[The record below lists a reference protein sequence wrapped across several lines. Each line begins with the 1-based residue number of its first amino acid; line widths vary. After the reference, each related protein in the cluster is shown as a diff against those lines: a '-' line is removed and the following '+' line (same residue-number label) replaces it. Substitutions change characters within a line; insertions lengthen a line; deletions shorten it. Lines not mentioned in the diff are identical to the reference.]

1 MVRGPRSHHGRP
13 LIALQLSVLLVRPA
27 GPVHSQQTPPVLA
40 TLDTSVVLETGDT
53 VVGERGFLPVK
64 ENRLNRASR
73 TIHIRFL
80 RFRSMVTNPGAPL
93 FFLAG
98 GPGASGVASAGQPFF
113 QDLREVGDVVLV
125 DQRGTPGSEPSLICP
140 ERWTVPTDRAGT
152 WDDHLTS
159 LRRFAASCARYWE
172 AQGVDLTGYNT
183 SESADDV
190 AELATALGA
199 DRIVLYGVSYGT
211 HLGLDIMRRHPR
223 LVERA
228 VLSGVLALD
237 DLYPPSLPSAI
248 QQQLVRVDSA
258 LRADPV
264 AAAKIPDLLGLM
276 REVLAALEARPAT
289 VVVRS
294 RSGDSVSMT
303 FGAFDV
309 QRSIAEGLNNRN
321 NFARWLPNAFLAA
334 SRGDWSLLVPSR
346 SMRLSAMKLAVT
358 CATGVSAGLRGRIET
373 EGPTTVLGVGASFPG
388 MDYCDSV
395 PHRNLGEAF
404 RSYTRST
411 VPVLF
416 VNGTFDRD
424 RVEKTESIRRWFPNS
439 QHLIIVGGFH
449 DDSPPKAHRQVLRFL
464 RGQPVEQTQIRLP
477 LYFPDVDRW

>member
-1 MVRGPRSHHGRP
+1 V
-13 LIALQLSVLLVRPA
+13 
-27 GPVHSQQTPPVLA
+27 
-40 TLDTSVVLETGDT
+40 LDTSVVLETGDT
-53 VVGERGFLPVK
+53 VAVERGFLPVK

-73 TIHIRFL
+73 TIRIRFL
-80 RFRSMVTNPGAPL
+80 RFRSTVTNPGAPL

-98 GPGASGVASAGQPFF
+98 GPGASGVASAGYPFF
-113 QDLREVGDVVLV
+113 QELRQIGDVVLV
-125 DQRGTPGSEPSLICP
+125 DQRGTPGSEPNLMCP

-159 LRRFAASCARYWE
+159 LRRFAAGCARYWE

-190 AELATALGA
+190 AELATALRAG
-199 DRIVLYGVSYGT
+199 RIALYGWSYGT
-211 HLGLDIMRRHPR
+211 HLGLDVMRRHPK

-228 VLSGVLALD
+228 VFSGVLALD
-237 DLYPPSLPSAI
+237 DLYAPSLPSAI

-258 LRADPV
+258 LRADPA

-276 REVLAALEARPAT
+276 REVLAALEARPVT

-303 FGAFDV
+303 FGALDV

-321 NFARWLPNAFLAA
+321 NFARWLPRAFLAA
-334 SRGDWSLLVPSR
+334 SRGDWSLLAPSR
-346 SMRLSAMKLAVT
+346 STRLSAMKLAVT
-358 CATGVSAGLRGRIET
+358 CATGLSAGLRERIET
-373 EGPTTVLGVGASFPG
+373 EGATTVLGVGASFPA

-395 PHRNLGEAF
+395 PHRDLGEGF
-404 RSYTRST
+404 RTYTRST

-416 VNGTFDRD
+416 LNGTFDRD
-424 RVEKTESIRRWFPNS
+424 RVEKTEYIRRWFPNS

-449 DDSPPKAHRQVLRFL
+449 DDSPPEAHRQVQRFL
-464 RGQPVEQTQIRLP
+464 RGRPVEQTIIRLP
-477 LYFPDVDRW
+477 LHFPDVHRW